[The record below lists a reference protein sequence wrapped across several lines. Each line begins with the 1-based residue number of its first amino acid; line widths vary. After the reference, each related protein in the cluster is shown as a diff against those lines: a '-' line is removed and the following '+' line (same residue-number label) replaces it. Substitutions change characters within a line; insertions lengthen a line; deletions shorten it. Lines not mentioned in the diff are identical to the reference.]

1 MRRCGSSFGGAA
13 GKRQQKPAGTT
24 TSSGRRGH
32 PCVDIHLVVW
42 SAAEIKRSSRQFL
55 FGCPG
60 RHGQAISAPERGSH
74 SLFEFLQQDAS
85 MYIHTCIHAADTYY
99 VDDSA
104 QHGPIACCQPLPG
117 SITTPSQPP
126 RIARRAPNFAHHCSK
141 RIQTPVFCILQP
153 RLWRPDVLGQISKA
167 SGTRR
172 YARHHEMRVSLHA
185 RRQNTKTDMGA
196 RLEGG
201 VGLFPSAVWSF
212 VRCIFGHIGRLGTQ
226 CNPD

>member
-117 SITTPSQPP
+117 SIITPQSAAPYRPP
-126 RIARRAPNFAHHCSK
+126 RAKLCGSLFKTHSDASVLHSSTSPVAPRRAWPNLQGLRYQTLCS
-141 RIQTPVFCILQP
+141 
-153 RLWRPDVLGQISKA
+153 A
-167 SGTRR
+167 SR
-172 YARHHEMRVSLHA
+172 
-185 RRQNTKTDMGA
+185 DA
-196 RLEGG
+196 RL
-201 VGLFPSAVWSF
+201 FPRAPTEHQD
-212 VRCIFGHIGRLGTQ
+212 RHGRT
-226 CNPD
+226 P